1 MTTKD
6 VSVSQL
12 ATAVMWWLSYT
23 SAIGRNYVLG
33 EGSIKFPTSEYL
45 ERSTIDEIELEYS
58 HPKFSRKRFD
68 LFFKKKNDEKIVFE
82 FKYIK
87 DGSTRTQ
94 EEKQRIFN
102 DLMRLFFSL
111 DTDHK
116 AYFLICGNQ
125 TDFIKDFQKIIPP
138 AKQFITPRKRNF
150 LPPKNISEGFYTKW
164 FSFDNNSP
172 DTEIDLSNSEKEY
185 KSIYDLFFEEYEI
198 PHREK
203 MKEKM
208 QRPDKINTKLV
219 FLSGNIEQPTGFFQP
234 AKIGIWEI
242 SKAT

>member
-6 VSVSQL
+6 LNVSQL

-23 SAIGRNYVLG
+23 SAVGRNYVLG

-45 ERSTIDEIELEYS
+45 ERSTVDEIALEYS
-58 HPKFSRKRFD
+58 HPIFSRKRFD
-68 LFFKKKNDEKIVFE
+68 LFFKNKNNEKIVFE

-87 DGSTRTQ
+87 GGSTRKSD
-94 EEKQRIFN
+94 EKQRIFN
-102 DLMRLFFSL
+102 DLMRLYFSL

-125 TDFIKDFQKIIPP
+125 NDFITNFQRIITNIEDFIIPKTKDSLPKIIIP
-138 AKQFITPRKRNF
+138 
-150 LPPKNISEGFYTKW
+150 EGFYTKW

-185 KSIYDLFFEEYEI
+185 KGIYDLFFEEYEI

-219 FLSGNIEQPTGFFQP
+219 FLSGNIEQPTVFFQP

-242 SKAT
+242 TKG